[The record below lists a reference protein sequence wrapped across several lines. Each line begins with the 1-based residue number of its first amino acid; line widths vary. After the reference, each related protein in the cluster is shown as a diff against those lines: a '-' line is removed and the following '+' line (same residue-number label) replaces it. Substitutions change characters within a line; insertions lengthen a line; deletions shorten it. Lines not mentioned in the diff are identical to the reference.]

1 MGTIVKRGSKV
12 RAVVRINGKTITKT
26 FDTARAADIWI
37 AATETAL
44 RKTDTIAGYVNQL
57 TLSDVLIRHRD
68 EILTGKPYVVEKCV
82 NTRFANQFAGI
93 GIGQLTREWWVRSVA
108 GWKVKPN
115 SALRYVCSIA
125 AALRC
130 GEDLEWGIKVDWEA
144 YKEAMRA
151 MTRQKLV
158 AVGKARSRRVS
169 PEEVAAMKAVHLASG
184 KPMPLTDMI
193 DFALATAMRVGEITR
208 ITWADLDL
216 RRKMIVIRDRKDP
229 KNKAGNDQEIP
240 LLGEALE
247 IIKRQAKTDRRI
259 FPWAV
264 NTVGDAFSLTAQ
276 LARLENIHFHDL
288 RHEAITRL
296 FEQGFAIDEVALMSG
311 HKKWETLRS
320 YTHIKAESL
329 HNGPRQRRAA

>member
-1 MGTIVKRGSKV
+1 MGTIVKRGSKL
-12 RAVVRINGKTITKT
+12 RAVVRINGRTLTKS

-37 AATETAL
+37 AATETTL
-44 RKTDTIAGYVNQL
+44 RKTDTVAGYVNQL

-68 EILTGKPYVVEKCV
+68 ELLTGRPYVVEKSV
-82 NTRFANQFAGI
+82 NTRFANQFVGV
-93 GIGQLTREWWVRSVA
+93 GIGQLTREWWVKSVI
-108 GWKVKPN
+108 GWKVSPS
-115 SALRYVCSIA
+115 SALRYVCSIT
-125 AALRC
+125 AALRA
-130 GEDLEWGIKVDWEA
+130 GEDLEWGIKVDWQA
-144 YKEAMRA
+144 HKEAMRA

-169 PEEVAAMKAVHLASG
+169 VEEVAAMRAVHLESG
-184 KPMPLTDMI
+184 KPMPLNDMI

-208 ITWADLDL
+208 ITWADLDQ
-216 RRKMIVIRDRKDP
+216 RRKMIIIRDRKDP

-240 LLGEALE
+240 LLGEALA
-247 IIKRQAKTDRRI
+247 IIKRQPKTQSRI
-259 FPWAV
+259 FPYHV

-276 LARLENIHFHDL
+276 LARIENVHFHDL

-311 HKKWETLRS
+311 HKKWETLRN

-329 HNGPRQRRAA
+329 HQGPRQRRAA